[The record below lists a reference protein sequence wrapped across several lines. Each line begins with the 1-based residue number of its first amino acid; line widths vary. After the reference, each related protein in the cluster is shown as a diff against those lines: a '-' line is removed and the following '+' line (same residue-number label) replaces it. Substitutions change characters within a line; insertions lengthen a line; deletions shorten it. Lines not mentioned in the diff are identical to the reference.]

1 MPASDPLDILL
12 RHDHWGTR
20 QVLAACEPL
29 SEAQFHQRFSMGPGS
44 LHDTIVHII
53 GAMRA
58 WTDVLH
64 QRDLRPRPEQGPK
77 QTIAQLRTLL
87 DQTAAELSQVVRAHP
102 LDQTVTRTRE
112 GKTYTFTRGMVA
124 THVTTHAMHHR
135 AQCLNML
142 RQLGVDPLPK
152 SSVTEWSLA
161 GDSA

>member
-20 QVLAACEPL
+20 LILGACEPL
-29 SEAQFHQRFSMGPGS
+29 SEARFHQRFAMGPGS
-44 LHDTIVHII
+44 LHDTLVHII

-77 QTIAQLRTLL
+77 QTVAQIRTLL
-87 DQTAAELSQVVRAHP
+87 DEAAAELSEVARRHP

-112 GKTYTFTRGMVA
+112 GKTYTFTRGMVV

-152 SSVTEWSLA
+152 SSVTEWFLETQT
-161 GDSA
+161 G